1 MDEDYTSFVMNR
13 INLYK
18 HHQRIDEIRNR
29 KNLFLPQIDSHKSL
43 IKSPKRKDDERKIEE
58 ENFII
63 FKRLLSID
71 HRLPLLSEKTN
82 LNRKYVR
89 QMKKGRDEFNKLE
102 NNMLVNSSNI
112 KDKKL
117 MYLKL
122 NVKNDKYDVYNNSS
136 DLSSI
141 NPNNSSIKTE
151 SKNKKVMKLNKKK

>member
-29 KNLFLPQIDSHKSL
+29 KNLFLPKIETHKSL
-43 IKSPKRKDDERKIEE
+43 VKSPKRKDDERKIEE

-82 LNRKYVR
+82 LNRKYIR
-89 QMKKGRDEFNKLE
+89 QMKKGRDDFNKLE
-102 NNMLVNSSNI
+102 NDMLVNSSNI

-117 MYLKL
+117 LYLKL
-122 NVKNDKYDVYNNSS
+122 NTKNGKYDAYNNNSS

-141 NPNNSSIKTE
+141 NPNYSNIKTE
-151 SKNKKVMKLNKKK
+151 SKNKKVIKLKK

>member
-71 HRLPLLSEKTN
+71 HRLPLLSGKTN
-82 LNRKYVR
+82 LNRKYIR
-89 QMKKGRDEFNKLE
+89 QVKKGRDEFNKLE

-151 SKNKKVMKLNKKK
+151 SKNKKVIKLKK

>member
-1 MDEDYTSFVMNR
+1 MDEDYTSFVMNK

-29 KNLFLPQIDSHKSL
+29 KNLFLPKIDSHKSL
-43 IKSPKRKDDERKIEE
+43 VKSPKRRDNERKIEE

-151 SKNKKVMKLNKKK
+151 SKNNKVMKLNKKK

>member
-1 MDEDYTSFVMNR
+1 MDEDYTSFVMNK

-29 KNLFLPQIDSHKSL
+29 KNLFLPKIDSHKSL
-43 IKSPKRKDDERKIEE
+43 VKSPKRRDNERKIEE

-71 HRLPLLSEKTN
+71 HRLPLLSGKTN
-82 LNRKYVR
+82 LNRKYIR
-89 QMKKGRDEFNKLE
+89 QVKKGRDEFNKLE

-112 KDKKL
+112 KDKQL

-122 NVKNDKYDVYNNSS
+122 NLKNDKYDAYNNSS
-136 DLSSI
+136 DLSDI
-141 NPNNSSIKTE
+141 NPNYSSIKTE
-151 SKNKKVMKLNKKK
+151 SKNKKVMKLKKIK

>member
-1 MDEDYTSFVMNR
+1 MDEDYTSFVMNK

-29 KNLFLPQIDSHKSL
+29 KNLFLPTIDSHKNL
-43 IKSPKRKDDERKIEE
+43 VKSPKRKDDERKIEE
-58 ENFII
+58 ENFNI

-82 LNRKYVR
+82 LNRKYIR

-102 NNMLVNSSNI
+102 NNMLANSSNI

-117 MYLKL
+117 LYLKL
-122 NVKNDKYDVYNNSS
+122 NAKNDQYDAYNNSS
-136 DLSSI
+136 DLSTI
-141 NPNNSSIKTE
+141 NPNYSSIKTE
-151 SKNKKVMKLNKKK
+151 SKNKKVMKLKKIK

>member
-1 MDEDYTSFVMNR
+1 MDEDYTSFVMNK

-29 KNLFLPQIDSHKSL
+29 KNLFLPTIDSHKNL
-43 IKSPKRKDDERKIEE
+43 VKSPKRKDDERKIEE

-82 LNRKYVR
+82 LNRKYIR

-102 NNMLVNSSNI
+102 NNMLANSSNI

-117 MYLKL
+117 LYLKL
-122 NVKNDKYDVYNNSS
+122 NAKNDKYDAYNNSS
-136 DLSSI
+136 DLSTI
-141 NPNNSSIKTE
+141 NPNYSSIKTE
-151 SKNKKVMKLNKKK
+151 SRK